1 MRRLWIILISAL
13 LLAPA
18 TTSADTLLVD
28 SINQNSAA
36 ANALPRPNRGMTMD
50 QVERDFG
57 APVNKLP
64 AVGQPPITRWI
75 YADHTVY
82 FEHNL
87 VLTSVNKR

>member
-1 MRRLWIILISAL
+1 
-13 LLAPA
+13 
-18 TTSADTLLVD
+18 
-28 SINQNSAA
+28 
-36 ANALPRPNRGMTMD
+36 MD